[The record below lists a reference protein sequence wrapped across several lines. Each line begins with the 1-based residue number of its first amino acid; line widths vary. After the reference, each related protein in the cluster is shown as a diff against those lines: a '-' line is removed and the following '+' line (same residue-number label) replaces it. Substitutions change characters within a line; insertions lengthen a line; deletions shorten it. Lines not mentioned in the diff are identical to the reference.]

1 MKTTNR
7 KKNRSNIS
15 KSIAQPATSGR
26 KGSIRTSVQR
36 IGKDSAAIQTGGKVY
51 TVSMSS
57 FSSNFSQLFDSSNWE
72 MAPQVYNGVRIVP
85 HGANNDLPEIVRDIM
100 AENNLAPGILER
112 QIGLL
117 YANGPGLYRLNYD
130 NGQITREYLY
140 DKEIHD
146 WLKTW
151 DWRRF
156 LDMAL
161 VEYKHL
167 KGFYVKSYRNKASR
181 IGERGFINSLQVV
194 PGTDARLGWPE
205 FGAARLENV
214 KTIYVGD
221 FFNNILGTGLTA
233 YPVFNPNDPFRYG
246 VSMSYHNTYS
256 FAYRFYSVPSF
267 FGTFKWLWRS
277 SEIPDIL
284 KYLGKNGI
292 SAAFHIHSPQGYW
305 ESKRLKL
312 EEQHQG
318 KTAEEIEEL
327 LQDLKDQLFGDISA
341 ALAGNEN
348 AGKFIETVDF
358 YDDEGNL
365 CQWKI
370 EAIDQK
376 IGDFIEAQLEVGKQA
391 DSASTSGMGLHPSL
405 ANIIIPGQLGS
416 GSQMLYALKLF
427 WAAETAIPESVIF
440 EAINRAITANWPQ
453 KDGIQMGFYRPI
465 VEKEDN
471 VSSKDRLTN
480 NI

>member
-1 MKTTNR
+1 MKNTRTNTASKATTA
-7 KKNRSNIS
+7 SS
-15 KSIAQPATSGR
+15 KSIRPSLE
-26 KGSIRTSVQR
+26 R
-36 IGKDSAAIQTGGKVY
+36 IGKDAAAISTGGKVY

-57 FSSNFSQLFDSSNWE
+57 FSNNFEQIFSTSNWE
-72 MAPQVYNGVRIVP
+72 MAPQVCNGVRIVP

-100 AENNLAPGILER
+100 AENNLAPGIIER

-117 YANGPGLYRLNYD
+117 YSSGPELYRM
-130 NGQITREYLY
+130 EYK
-140 DKEIHD
+140 DGEIYRKHLHD
-146 WLKTW
+146 PDIARWLKTW

-156 LDMAL
+156 IDMAL

-167 KGFYVKSYRNKASR
+167 KGFYVKHYRNKAAR
-181 IGERGFINSLQVV
+181 IPGERGFINSLQVV

-205 FGAARLENV
+205 TGSPRLENV
-214 KTIYVGD
+214 RTIYVGD
-221 FFNNILGTGLTA
+221 FFNNLLATGMTA
-233 YPVFNPNDPFRYG
+233 YPVMNPNDPFRHG

-305 ESKRLKL
+305 DAKRIRL
-312 EEQHQG
+312 EEQYEA
-318 KTAEEIEEL
+318 KTAEEIEIM
-327 LQDLKDQLFGDISA
+327 LQEIKDQLFADISA

-376 IGDFIEAQLEVGKQA
+376 ITDFIEGQLKVGDKA
-391 DSASTSGMGLHPSL
+391 DSAATSGMGLHPSL

-427 WAAETAIPESVIF
+427 YASETAIPESVIF
-440 EAINRAITANWPQ
+440 EPINRAIQANWPE
-453 KDGIQMGFYRPI
+453 KEGILMGFHRPI
-465 VEKEDN
+465 VEREEDT
-471 VSSKDRLTN
+471 SSKDR
-480 NI
+480 IAQKV